1 MKNINQKIL
10 QAGSFLFILAGVVYL
25 LCEAITA
32 YAWSNPSYQ
41 YAINYISDLGIP
53 VVTQYMGRTI
63 NSPLY
68 FVMNF
73 GFFANGIL
81 FAIAYFMIMN
91 TLPSKRKIIG
101 LALTAIY
108 AIGITMVGMFPGY
121 DWWGEPFHGI
131 GAMLAIVGGNLSILC
146 GGLMSHRMFPQKW
159 VSTLSVIFCIIG
171 IISFA
176 LFIGINNN
184 MYAAV
189 FERMSVYTIM
199 VWCIIF
205 GLFVQVKSRN
215 MNVSDYETNIKV

>member
-1 MKNINQKIL
+1 MESTSQKVLQIGSIL
-10 QAGSFLFILAGVVYL
+10 FSLAGVVYL
-25 LCEAITA
+25 LCEAISA

-53 VVTQYMGRTI
+53 VVTQFMGRTI

-81 FAIAYFMIMN
+81 FAIAYFMIMSA
-91 TLPSKRKIIG
+91 LPTKRKMIG
-101 LALTAIY
+101 LAITVIY
-108 AIGITMVGMFPGY
+108 TIGIIMVGMFPGY
-121 DWWGEPFHGI
+121 DWWGEPFHGL
-131 GAMLAIVGGNLSILC
+131 GAMLAIVGGNLAILC
-146 GGLMSHRMFPQKW
+146 GGLMSHRIIPQKW
-159 VSTLSVIFCIIG
+159 VSTLSVIFCIAG

-176 LFIGINNN
+176 LFLGINNN
-184 MYAAV
+184 RYAAV

-205 GLFVQVKSRN
+205 GLFVQVKSRR
-215 MNVSDYETNIKV
+215 MNVLNDARNIKV

>member
-1 MKNINQKIL
+1 MESTSQKVLQIGSIL
-10 QAGSFLFILAGVVYL
+10 FSLAGVIYL
-25 LCEAITA
+25 LCEAISA

-53 VVTQYMGRTI
+53 VVTQFMGRTI

-81 FAIAYFMIMN
+81 FAIAYFMIMSA
-91 TLPSKRKIIG
+91 LPTKRKMIG
-101 LALTAIY
+101 LAITVVY
-108 AIGITMVGMFPGY
+108 TIGIIMVGMFPGY
-121 DWWGEPFHGI
+121 DWWGEPFHGL

-146 GGLMSHRMFPQKW
+146 GGLMSHRIIPQKW
-159 VSTLSVIFCIIG
+159 VSTLSVIFCIAG

-176 LFIGINNN
+176 LFLGINNN
-184 MYAAV
+184 RYAAV

-205 GLFVQVKSRN
+205 GLFVQVKSRR
-215 MNVSDYETNIKV
+215 MNVPNDARNIKV